1 MTEKHAGAW
10 ARTSRIIK
18 APPEKLYEAFM
29 DPAVLIAWLPPAEMT
44 GKIHEFDVRLGGRA
58 IAFGFCDPSVA
69 VRGEKANSLA
79 KCACPGRSPV
89 PRPKS
94 RHRTISSL

>member
-44 GKIHEFDVRLGGRA
+44 GKIHEFQRPPWGQGNRIWVLRPLCCRQRRESQQSRQMRL
-58 IAFGFCDPSVA
+58 PWPQ
-69 VRGEKANSLA
+69 
-79 KCACPGRSPV
+79 PGAETEV
-89 PRPKS
+89 PAS
-94 RHRTISSL
+94 DNL